1 MKRPNIV
8 LIMSDQHNPHVM
20 GCAGDPYAQTPNLD
34 RMAAGGVRFS
44 SSYCAG
50 PLCVPSRLT
59 FLTSRYPS
67 DIEAWVNSAALPSHT
82 PTFAHQ
88 LTLAGYETTLCGR
101 MHFIDADQNHGFQ
114 RRLVGD
120 VSGAMRGAGSEMFE
134 GIWNAAGCGQNHGSL
149 MDDAVGPGTATYEVY
164 DRAVTARACREIRE
178 YADRGGDQPF
188 CMVVGMLLPHNP
200 YVCQKALFEQYMDIL
215 PAPVLGAPPD
225 EHPAV
230 GSLRATRDTGS
241 ITLEEARLAR
251 AAYYGLVTVLDENIG
266 AIMNTLDATSLA
278 ENTVFIYV
286 SDHGDLNGEHGMWW
300 KESFYEGAASVPMLW
315 SWPAAFRAGA
325 HVDAVTSL
333 LDIGPTLAELAGAEP
348 LPERHGSSLTGL
360 LYPDGDTS
368 AWPGA
373 AFAETCALGQRPAR
387 MIRAD
392 RWKLNAYHGYP
403 DCQLFDM
410 QADPAEMHDLGR
422 DPAYADIRRELL
434 ERVMDG
440 WDGDYIEARHR
451 LRVAEL
457 RVTQQWR
464 GRGGPRCTEIWEMPV
479 GCNVRE
485 PE

>member
-1 MKRPNIV
+1 MKRPNII

-20 GCAGDPYAQTPNLD
+20 GCAGDPYVQTPNLD
-34 RMAAGGVRFS
+34 RMADGGVRFS
-44 SSYCAG
+44 SNYCAG

-67 DIEAWVNSAALPSHT
+67 DIEVWVNSAALPSHT

-101 MHFIDADQNHGFQ
+101 MHFVDADQNHGFQ

-120 VSGAMRGAGSEMFE
+120 VSGAMRGAGGEMFE
-134 GIWNAAGCGQNHGSL
+134 GVWNTAGCGQSHGAL
-149 MDDAVGPGTATYEVY
+149 MYDAAGPGTATYEVY
-164 DRAVTARACREIRE
+164 DRAVTGRACEELRQ
-178 YADRGGDQPF
+178 YAARGGDQPF

-200 YVCQKALFEQYMDIL
+200 CVCRKTLFDYYMDIL
-215 PAPVLGAPPD
+215 PDPELGAPPD

-230 GSLRATRDTGS
+230 GSLRGTRDTA
-241 ITLEEARLAR
+241 TVTPDEARRAR

-266 AIMNTLDATSLA
+266 AIMNTLDETSLA
-278 ENTVFIYV
+278 DDTVFVYT

-300 KESFYEGAASVPMLW
+300 KESFYEGSVSVPMLW
-315 SWPAAFRAGA
+315 SWPGAFRAGA

-333 LDIGPTLAELAGAEP
+333 LDIGPTLAELAGAEA
-348 LPERHGSSLTGL
+348 LPERRGQSLTGF
-360 LYPDGDTS
+360 LYPDADTS
-368 AWPGA
+368 TWPGV
-373 AFAETCALGQRPAR
+373 AFAETYGLGQRPAR
-387 MIRAD
+387 MIRTD

-410 QADPAEMHDLGR
+410 QADPAETHDLGR

-434 ERVMDG
+434 ERVMEG
-440 WDGDYIEARHR
+440 WDGDYIEARHN

-464 GRGGPRCTEIWEMPV
+464 SRGGPRCAEIWEMPA